1 MTQLVNR
8 PTWGPGVWL
17 MQQLHMPAKMALI
30 GALLAGPLLAF
41 VVSTAIGDRH
51 SRQAS
56 EREQLQLHSAA
67 ALQQLA
73 EVTLAQRQ
81 AAAPTDHE
89 ALRTRWQTAINEL
102 NNILPKHAGLERAW
116 QSAKLRL
123 EPGLGDKPSASA
135 TDSSASNH
143 ALTAAVHDLQTQV
156 QKELLETSQ
165 ARVTSL
171 KTTGWLLGSSIPALL
186 LGTYLLWVVT
196 RQHMSGLRSLRA
208 RIQSASE
215 GNLGVVVTVQGQDEL
230 AEVGRAL
237 EGMLTGISG
246 MVANIRASATM
257 VGETGRNLVST
268 NQTLAQR
275 TASQTAS
282 LEHTSSSLNAVSQ
295 TVANNAQ
302 AAQAASN
309 LSEAL
314 LKDAATT
321 GQGMHG
327 TVATMDALQSTSGRM
342 NDIIGTI
349 NSIAF
354 QTNLLSLNA
363 AVEAARA
370 GEAGRGFAVVAAEVR
385 QLATRTQVAARE
397 IQALIG
403 ASTEQVTTTVTRI
416 SEAGQMLKSLV
427 DGIQDVARQVQTVSS
442 SSTQQSVALQE
453 VVADIVTLNQ
463 MTQDNARQVIA
474 TGERTEQLRQQADHL
489 SASVKKIRLRQ
500 GSPEEARALAE
511 RAAALIKKVGLEQ
524 ANIEFHNPSSMFID
538 RDLYIVGFDRQ
549 GTYHTFGTLPDRVRK
564 TVFEVPGLDGT
575 SLLRKAWQK
584 IDEANGGWIDYE
596 VINPAKG
603 QVEPKTT
610 YLIPIDS
617 QRLIACGVYRTS
629 LV

>member
-1 MTQLVNR
+1 MTQLVDQPPAGR
-8 PTWGPGVWL
+8 GVWL
-17 MQQLHMPAKMALI
+17 MQRLHMPAKMALI
-30 GALLAGPLLAF
+30 GAVVMVPFLAW
-41 VVSTAIGDRH
+41 VVSTALDNR
-51 SRQAS
+51 RAMQATGH
-56 EREQLQLHSAA
+56 EQLGLRSAA
-67 ALQQLA
+67 TLVQLA
-73 EVTLAQRQ
+73 DITLAQKQ
-81 AAAPTDHE
+81 ASAATDRE
-89 ALRTRWQTAINEL
+89 ALRTRWQSAINEL
-102 NNILPKHAGLERAW
+102 NNALPAHADLKSPW
-116 QSAKLRL
+116 QAAKPRL
-123 EPGLGDKPSASA
+123 EAVWNDKPSDSA
-135 TDSSASNH
+135 TDLLAATQ
-143 ALTAAVHDLQTQV
+143 ALHELQTQV
-156 QKELLETSQ
+156 HQALSEAAQ
-165 ARVTSL
+165 ARISSL
-171 KTTGWLLGSSIPALL
+171 NNSKWPLGGSVLALL
-186 LGTYLLWVVT
+186 LGGYLLWAFT
-196 RQHMSGLRSLRA
+196 RQQMSALGNLRA
-208 RIQSASE
+208 RIQSAAE
-215 GNLGVVVTVQGQDEL
+215 GNLGVVVQVQGHDEL
-230 AEVGRAL
+230 ADVGRAL

-246 MVANIRASATM
+246 MVAHIRASATM

-282 LEHTSSSLNAVSQ
+282 LEHTSASLNAVSQ
-295 TVANNAQ
+295 TVAHNAQ

-309 LSEAL
+309 LSETL
-314 LKDAATT
+314 LKDAQTT

-327 TVATMDALQSTSGRM
+327 TVVTMDALQSTSSRM

-397 IQALIG
+397 IQSLIG
-403 ASTEQVTTTVTRI
+403 ASTEQVTTSVTRI
-416 SEAGQMLKSLV
+416 SAAGQMLRSLV

-442 SSTQQSVALQE
+442 SSTQQSVALQA
-453 VVADIVTLNQ
+453 VVSDIGTLNQ
-463 MTQDNARQVIA
+463 MTQDNAQQVVA

-511 RAAALIKKVGLEQ
+511 KAAALIKKVGLEQ
-524 ANIEFHNPSSMFID
+524 ANTDFHNPSSPFID
-538 RDLYIVGFDRQ
+538 RDLYIVGFDR
-549 GTYHTFGTLPDRVRK
+549 GGIYHTFGTLPDRVRK
-564 TVFEVPGLDGT
+564 TVFEVPGLDGK

-584 IDEANGGWIDYE
+584 IDEENGGWIDYE

-617 QRLIACGVYRTS
+617 QRLIACGVYRTTI
-629 LV
+629 